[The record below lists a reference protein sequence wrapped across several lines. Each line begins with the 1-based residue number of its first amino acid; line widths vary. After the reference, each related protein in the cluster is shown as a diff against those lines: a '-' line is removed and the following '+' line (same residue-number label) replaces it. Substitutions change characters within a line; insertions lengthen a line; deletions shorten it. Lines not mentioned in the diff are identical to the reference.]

1 MKPNLDSRKENDVLV
16 VDDTPANLR
25 LMADILKDGGHKVR
39 LARNGKLALEAA
51 RAVAPQLILLDI
63 NMPEMN
69 GYEVCRRLKAEPE
82 LKDIPVIFLSALQE
96 TSDKVKAFR
105 AGGVDFIAKPYQPE
119 EVLARVQIHLEL
131 RRQRQLFQESFE
143 ALKKLEHLRDNL
155 THMVVHD
162 MRSPLTTI
170 AGYLT
175 LLEDYEASK
184 LSANGLTFIR
194 EARQSIGR
202 LVNTVNSM
210 LDISRLE
217 AGELKLN
224 LSECA
229 LADLARSVLE
239 GFEPLRGAR
248 KWTLDAPAQPVKLNA
263 DAALISRVIQNLLA
277 NAIKFTSN
285 DGSIHIS
292 ISRADNEA
300 RITVADDG
308 RGVPPQDQ
316 ERIFEKF
323 GQVENA
329 DTRTGTGLGLF
340 FCKLAIELHGGR
352 VGVESQAGKGSS
364 FWITLPSE
372 ENR

>member
-1 MKPNLDSRKENDVLV
+1 M